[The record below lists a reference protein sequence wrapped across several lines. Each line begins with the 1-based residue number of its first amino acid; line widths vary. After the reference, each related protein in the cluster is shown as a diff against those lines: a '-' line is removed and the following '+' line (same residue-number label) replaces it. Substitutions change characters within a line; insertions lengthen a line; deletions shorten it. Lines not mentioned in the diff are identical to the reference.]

1 MWLRSSPV
9 FTPHHTVCL
18 LTTSPLWSVSCL
30 LFSLLSSK
38 SVSRLRRQEHG
49 AFLTSSNR
57 SHPTPQQSSPISP
70 LSLFCCLFFM
80 NALLKQEMV
89 LLSSVVPGFGLFLLM
104 HCALLWGP
112 RWGDWSL
119 SSLVSTVPTKLQ
131 HPFSALSNPLTPLSP
146 PFLPVWTVSCLP
158 TPYCGFVACIWSIST
173 LQSSLSI
180 LYDTVVHCM
189 SLRTCPV
196 GLFWFGFVFCCC
208 YNYCHCVF
216 INSLDAISWV

>member
-119 SSLVSTVPTKLQ
+119 GSLVSTVPTKLQ
-131 HPFSALSNPLTPLSP
+131 HPFSSHPTVPTFPTCLNCVLPSYPLLWVCCLHLIYFNTAVFSQYPVRHCSALYVSADLSCWS
-146 PFLPVWTVSCLP
+146 LLVWFRVL
-158 TPYCGFVACIWSIST
+158 
-173 LQSSLSI
+173 LL
-180 LYDTVVHCM
+180 L
-189 SLRTCPV
+189 
-196 GLFWFGFVFCCC
+196 
-208 YNYCHCVF
+208 
-216 INSLDAISWV
+216 

>member
-38 SVSRLRRQEHG
+38 SVSHLRRQEHG
-49 AFLTSSNR
+49 AFLTSSDR

-119 SSLVSTVPTKLQ
+119 GSLVSTVPTKLQ
-131 HPFSALSNPLTPLSP
+131 HPFSSHPTVPHLSYLFELCPA
-146 PFLPVWTVSCLP
+146 FLPPTVGLLLASDLFQHCSLLSVSC
-158 TPYCGFVACIWSIST
+158 TT
-173 LQSSLSI
+173 L
-180 LYDTVVHCM
+180 
-189 SLRTCPV
+189 
-196 GLFWFGFVFCCC
+196 
-208 YNYCHCVF
+208 
-216 INSLDAISWV
+216 